1 MIEEKVGVIKEI
13 VKKKFL
19 SSDTYNIFVTNQR
32 LIFSL
37 LTKDDKKETERRLNE
52 KVKGKSFKERLEII
66 ATHTYELPNRYDKM
80 SLAEILEEN
89 SKNFQLGFD
98 EIVKI
103 KVKRPKTKD
112 SNEQIKSDYLV
123 FETTQDKF
131 TITPS
136 SQHTLNLLNQVLGD
150 KAKIPKLIL

>member
-1 MIEEKVGVIKEI
+1 MIEEKIGVITEI

-19 SSDTYNIFVTNQR
+19 SADTYNIFVTNQR
-32 LIFSL
+32 LIFSC

-52 KVKGKSFKERLEII
+52 KVKGKSFKERLMII
-66 ATHTYELPNRYDKM
+66 ATHTYELPKRYDTM
-80 SLAEILEEN
+80 SIEEILEEN
-89 SKNFQLGFD
+89 FKNFQLAFD

-112 SNEQIKSDYLV
+112 SNNQNKSDYLV

-131 TITPS
+131 TVTPS
-136 SQHTLNLLNQVLGD
+136 SQHALNLLSQVLGD
-150 KAKIPKLIL
+150 KAKIPKIIL

>member
-1 MIEEKVGVIKEI
+1 MSEEKLGVIKEV

-19 SSDTYNIFVTNQR
+19 SADTFNIFVSNQR
-32 LIFSL
+32 LIFSC
-37 LTKDDKKETERRLNE
+37 LTKEDKKETERRLNE

-66 ATHTYELPNRYDKM
+66 ATHTYELPKRYEEMTLD
-80 SLAEILEEN
+80 EILKEN
-89 SKNFQLGFD
+89 SKNFELNFD
-98 EIVKI
+98 EIVHI

-112 SNEQIKSDYLV
+112 SNEQNKSDYLV
-123 FETTQDKF
+123 FKTTQDQF